1 MFAGAIAGTISRTLT
16 APLERLK
23 IMYQI
28 NHGKPPGFAAV
39 MSSIYKEGGIKAFFR
54 GNGANVMKVAPEMAI
69 KMYTF
74 DRIKAFF
81 AEDDSDV
88 TPWQRFLAGGIAG
101 QVCHASVYPLDVL
114 KIRLAATPQ
123 GTYHGI
129 FDAVNK
135 IYAAQGFSAFYR
147 GLTPVLLSTFPHNGI
162 NLTCY
167 ETIKHEM
174 IKRKDF
180 SEQPGPLELLFCT
193 TIAGTVSQFPT
204 YPVHVIVSRLASQGT
219 PGIPRE
225 YTSFFDAFKKITAK
239 EGPRGLYKGI
249 LPSLMK
255 SLPSSGISLV
265 VYEYL
270 KRYAGLQKKKHGH

>member
-1 MFAGAIAGTISRTLT
+1 MFSGALAGTISRTLT

-28 NHGKPPGFAAV
+28 NTGKPPGFLSV
-39 MSSIYKEGGIKAFFR
+39 LSSIYQEGGVKAFFR
-54 GNGANVMKVAPEMAI
+54 GNGANVLKVAPEMAI
-69 KMYTF
+69 KMYAF
-74 DRIKAFF
+74 DRIKGMF
-81 AEDDSDV
+81 ADDDSDV
-88 TPWQRFLAGGIAG
+88 TPWQRFIAGGLAGQI
-101 QVCHASVYPLDVL
+101 CHATVYPLDVL
-114 KIRLAATPQ
+114 KIRLAATAK
-123 GTYHGI
+123 GTYNGI
-129 FDAVNK
+129 FDAISK
-135 IYAAQGFSAFYR
+135 IYAAQGLPAFYR
-147 GLTPVLLSTFPHNGI
+147 GLGPVLLSTFPHNGI

-174 IKRKDF
+174 IKRQYF
-180 SEQPGPLELLFCT
+180 SDHPGVLQLLFCT
-193 TIAGTVSQFPT
+193 TVAGTISQFPT

-225 YTSFFDAFKKITAK
+225 YTGFVDAFKKIVAK
-239 EGPRGLYKGI
+239 EGVRGLYKGI

-270 KRYAGLQKKKHGH
+270 KRYAGLEKKKHH